1 MYDLIKNVNTK
12 TQGSVEMIT
21 FFIKKIRKQKGIT
34 QKQLAKI
41 SGVSASEIGYI
52 ENNERQPTLLTMCR
66 LANALKVSVLDLFE
80 YHE

>member
-1 MYDLIKNVNTK
+1 
-12 TQGSVEMIT
+12 MIT
-21 FFIKKIRKQKGIT
+21 FFIKEIRKQKGIT

-66 LANALKVSVLDLFE
+66 LAKALKVSVSELFE

>member
-21 FFIKKIRKQKGIT
+21 FFIKEIRKQKGIT

-66 LANALKVSVLDLFE
+66 LAKALKVSVLDLFE

>member
-1 MYDLIKNVNTK
+1 
-12 TQGSVEMIT
+12 MIT
-21 FFIKKIRKQKGIT
+21 FFIKEIRKQKGIT

-66 LANALKVSVLDLFE
+66 LAKALKVSISELFE